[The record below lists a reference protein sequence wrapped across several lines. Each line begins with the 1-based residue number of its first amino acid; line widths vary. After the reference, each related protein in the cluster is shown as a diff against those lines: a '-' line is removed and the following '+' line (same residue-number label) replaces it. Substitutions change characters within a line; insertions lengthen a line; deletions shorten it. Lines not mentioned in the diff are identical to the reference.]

1 MVFDKIIVLDDE
13 LIIRKTLESLLRKKR
28 YSVASA
34 GTLAEAE
41 AFLAKDSFDLMF
53 VDVNLP
59 DGKGTEILERFY
71 NKPEAPIIIMMTATG
86 TIESAV
92 ECMKNGAFDYIS
104 KPFDEEH
111 IQVLIKKAQN
121 YKQLIKVN
129 EYLVEEQ
136 NDGKVEII
144 GESEPIQRL
153 KELIKKVSVTEATV
167 LITGENG
174 TGKELIAQEL
184 HRLSNLS
191 KQPFIK
197 VNCAAIPETLI
208 ESEFFGH
215 EKGSFTGATQKREGR
230 FELANNGT
238 ILLDEIGELPM
249 SLQAKLL
256 RVLQEKEFER
266 VGGTKTIKVNV
277 RVIASTN
284 RDLLEEV
291 KKGNYREDLYYRLN
305 VFPIHSPA
313 LRERKDDVLLLA
325 EQFLARHCAKHGIQ
339 LKGFAKDA
347 KSAIEKH
354 DWPGNVRELQNCIER
369 AVILSDPNTLIKAE
383 SLILRS

>member
-34 GTLAEAE
+34 STLAEAE

-59 DGKGTEILERFY
+59 DGKGTEILERFA

-92 ECMKNGAFDYIS
+92 QCMKDGAFDYIS
-104 KPFDEEH
+104 KPFDEDH

-121 YKQLIKVN
+121 FKQLIKVN

-144 GESEPIQRL
+144 GESEPVVRL
-153 KELIKKVSVTEATV
+153 KELISKVAATEATV

-197 VNCAAIPETLI
+197 VNCAAIPESLI

-215 EKGSFTGATQKREGR
+215 EKGAFTGATQKREGR

-238 ILLDEIGELPM
+238 ILLDEIGELPL

-266 VGGTKTIKVNV
+266 VGGSKTIKVNV

-305 VFPIHSPA
+305 VFPIHSPP
-313 LRERKDDVLLLA
+313 LRDRSEDIQLLA
-325 EQFLARHCAKHGIQ
+325 DQFLKRHSAKHSINI
-339 LKGFAKDA
+339 KGFSEKAKA
-347 KSAIEKH
+347 AIKKH
-354 DWPGNVRELQNCIER
+354 PWPGNVRELQNCIER
-369 AVILSDPNTLIKAE
+369 AVILTDSNTLIKPE
-383 SLILRS
+383 SLILR